1 SQLKANEAKQLA
13 DLARKGGDLTTATKY
28 EAEFKKLHAQESPK
42 PPTPLHQRVQQ
53 QFAAVARL
61 EKALDREVD
70 KLLGWRND
78 IAKLEDTVCTMR
90 EELAAADQQ
99 CKALVAELQQ
109 QASVAPVPAA
119 PAPAELKLED
129 LCADAFDL
137 GAFLTVDEVSFF
149 EGDAELEDKD
159 REEIAK
165 WKDDLNA
172 GVSKLAKDLL
182 GPLGEMLELK
192 VSRVRHLIPPL
203 ARRQPTLPQLAVEPQ
218 QLQTMCGP

>member
-1 SQLKANEAKQLA
+1 SQLKADEAKQLA

-53 QFAAVARL
+53 QFAAAARL
-61 EKALDREVD
+61 EKALDREVG

-78 IAKLEDTVCTMR
+78 IAKLEDTVRTMR
-90 EELAAADQQ
+90 EELATADQQ
-99 CKALVAELQQ
+99 Y
-109 QASVAPVPAA
+109 
-119 PAPAELKLED
+119 KLED
-129 LCADAFDL
+129 LCADTFDL
-137 GAFLTVDEVSFF
+137 GAFPTVDEVSFF
-149 EGDAELEDKD
+149 EGDAELEDKG

-165 WKDDLNA
+165 RKDDLNA
-172 GVSKLAKDLL
+172 GVPKLAKIREQRQ
-182 GPLGEMLELK
+182 GVMLELK

-203 ARRQPTLPQLAVEPQ
+203 ARRQPTLPQLVVEPQ